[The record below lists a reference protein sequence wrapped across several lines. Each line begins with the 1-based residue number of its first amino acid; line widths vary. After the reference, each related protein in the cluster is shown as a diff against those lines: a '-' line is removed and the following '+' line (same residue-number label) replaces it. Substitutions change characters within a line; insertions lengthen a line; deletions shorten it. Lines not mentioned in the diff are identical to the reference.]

1 VQKRL
6 IKNMQ
11 INKFIFIILVSFTF
25 CNFVNA
31 GWFDGKIKVTE
42 CYDYPHKNYKHKVDK
57 LRSLQI
63 EGRKVSLIWDWELNL
78 KEKTAT
84 RITAFDGIVEMD
96 KFNLIVTDDYM
107 YLKQGAWGVSF
118 DKKTEKVTVKYNNET
133 TIHQCKFD

>member
-1 VQKRL
+1 MK
-6 IKNMQ
+6 

-42 CYDYPHKNYKHKVDK
+42 CYERGYKSYKHKVDK

-78 KEKTAT
+78 KDKTAT
-84 RITAFDGIVEMD
+84 RIVAFDGIVEMD
-96 KFNLIVTDDYM
+96 KFGLIVTDDYM
-107 YLKQGAWGVSF
+107 YVKNGAIGYTF
-118 DKKTEKVTVKYNNET
+118 DKNTEKIQVKGNDFTN
-133 TIHQCKFD
+133 IFQCKFD